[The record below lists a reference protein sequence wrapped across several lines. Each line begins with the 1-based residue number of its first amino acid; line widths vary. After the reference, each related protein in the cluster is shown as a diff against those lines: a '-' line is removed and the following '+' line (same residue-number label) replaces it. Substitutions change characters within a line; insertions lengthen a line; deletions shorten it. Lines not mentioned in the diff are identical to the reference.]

1 MKLTKLIRYRLVVIE
16 NKAYLLSGVFVL
28 LILVLLIISVKYL

>member
-1 MKLTKLIRYRLVVIE
+1 MKLTKLIRYRLVVSE